1 MRRYKEHLVIV
12 SLGALLSFA
21 ACAIITVNVYF
32 PEKDVKSAYNS
43 LEDELL
49 QPTPKK
55 ENLTPAPKPS
65 SHLQGPTLL
74 ALGGPWRIA
83 MVADAFAQDDLSQ
96 RIAEEIKGYPE
107 VLAAYKGLGQ
117 RLERMNQLRDKGL
130 VGEGKD
136 GRVVLRAKPPQ
147 IGDAEVKLTDEENKD
162 REVIMNGMA
171 KAIAKLNKQE
181 PTSSNIAKMKPQASE
196 TFASLR
202 RDKAQPGWWI
212 QLPDGA
218 WKQK

>member
-1 MRRYKEHLVIV
+1 MRRHKERLVIV

-32 PEKDVKSAYNS
+32 PEKDVKSAYKS

-55 ENLTPAPKPS
+55 EDSTPAPKPS
-65 SHLQGPTLL
+65 SHLMGRLLL

-83 MVADAFAQDDLSQ
+83 LAADAFAQDDLSQ
-96 RIAEEIKGYPE
+96 RITEEIKTYPE
-107 VLAAYKGLGQ
+107 VVAAYKGLGQ

-136 GRVVLRAKPPQ
+136 GKVVLRAKPPQ
-147 IGDAEVKLTDEENKD
+147 VGDAETKLAEEENKD

-171 KAIAKLNKQE
+171 KAIVKLNKQE
-181 PTSSNIAKMKPQASE
+181 PTSSNIAKVKPQASE

-202 RDKAQPGWWI
+202 RDKAHPGWWI
-212 QLPDGA
+212 QLPDGT

>member
-1 MRRYKEHLVIV
+1 MIV
-12 SLGALLSFA
+12 TLALGALVSVA

-32 PEKDVKSAYNS
+32 PEKDVKSAYKS

-55 ENLTPAPKPS
+55 PDSTPAPKPS
-65 SHLQGPTLL
+65 SHLRRRLLL

-83 MVADAFAQDDLSQ
+83 LVADAFAQDDLSQ
-96 RIAEEIKGYPE
+96 RITEEIKTYPE
-107 VLAAYKGLGQ
+107 VVAAYKGLGQ

-136 GRVVLRAKPPQ
+136 GKAVLRAKPPQ
-147 IGDAEVKLTDEENKD
+147 VKEADTKLVEEENKD
-162 REVIMNGMA
+162 REVIINGMA
-171 KAIAKLNKQE
+171 KAIVKLDNKE
-181 PTSSNIAKMKPQASE
+181 PTSANLGRVKPQASE

-202 RDKAQPGWWI
+202 RDKAHPGWWI
-212 QLPDGA
+212 QLPDGT

>member
-1 MRRYKEHLVIV
+1 MRTYKQHLVLV
-12 SLGALLSFA
+12 TLGALLSFA

-32 PEKDVKSAYNS
+32 PEKDVKSAYKS

-55 ENLTPAPKPS
+55 PESTPRPKPS
-65 SHLQGPTLL
+65 SSLERRLLL
-74 ALGGPWRIA
+74 AVGDLWRIA
-83 MVADAFAQDDLSQ
+83 LVTDAFAEDDLAQ

-107 VLAAYKGLGQ
+107 VVAAYKGLGQ
-117 RLERMNQLRDKGL
+117 RLERLNQLRDKGL

-147 IGDAEVKLTDEENKD
+147 IGDAEVKLTEEENKD
-162 REVIMNGMA
+162 RDVIIGGMA
-171 KAIAKLNKQE
+171 KAILRLAKEE
-181 PTSSNIAKMKPQASE
+181 PTSANMANVKKQASE

-202 RDKAQPGWWI
+202 REKAKSGWSV
-212 QLPDGA
+212 QLPDGT
-218 WKQK
+218 WKTK

>member
-1 MRRYKEHLVIV
+1 
-12 SLGALLSFA
+12 
-21 ACAIITVNVYF
+21 
-32 PEKDVKSAYNS
+32 
-43 LEDELL
+43 
-49 QPTPKK
+49 
-55 ENLTPAPKPS
+55 
-65 SHLQGPTLL
+65 
-74 ALGGPWRIA
+74 

-171 KAIAKLNKQE
+171 KAIVKLNKQE
-181 PTSSNIAKMKPQASE
+181 PTSSNIAKVKPQASE

-202 RDKAQPGWWI
+202 RDKAHPGWWI
-212 QLPDGA
+212 QLPDGS
-218 WKQK
+218 WKQQ

>member
-55 ENLTPAPKPS
+55 ENSTPAPKPS

-74 ALGGPWRIA
+74 ALGDHWRIA

-171 KAIAKLNKQE
+171 KAIVKLNKQE
-181 PTSSNIAKMKPQASE
+181 PTSSNIAKVKPQASE

-202 RDKAQPGWWI
+202 RDKAHPGWWI
-212 QLPDGA
+212 QLPDGS
-218 WKQK
+218 WKQQ

>member
-1 MRRYKEHLVIV
+1 MSRYKEHLLVV
-12 SLGALLSFA
+12 TLGALVSVA

-55 ENLTPAPKPS
+55 EDSTPAPKPS
-65 SHLQGPTLL
+65 SHLQGPTLP

-83 MVADAFAQDDLSQ
+83 LVTDAFAQDDLSQ

-147 IGDAEVKLTDEENKD
+147 VGDAETKLVEEENRD

-171 KAIAKLNKQE
+171 KAIAKLNKQD
-181 PTSSNIAKMKPQASE
+181 PTPSNIAKVKPQASE

-202 RDKAQPGWWI
+202 RDKAHPGWWI
-212 QLPDGA
+212 QLPDGT